1 VATKSFSGG
10 EKLEAY
16 LKEMSKKVSSPATLR
31 VGFLEGATY
40 PNGISVATVA
50 LFNEYG
56 VPSHNQ
62 PPRPF
67 FRHMIAEKKSGWGVA
82 LGKNLVANDYDA
94 ARALDL
100 VGDGIGGQLRE
111 AIIGFTDPPN
121 APSTIRQKGFD
132 APLRRTKHML
142 MSVDHDVKT

>member
-1 VATKSFSGG
+1 MATKSFSGG

-16 LKEMSKKVSSPATLR
+16 LKEMSKKVGSPATLR

-40 PNGISVATVA
+40 PAGISVATIA
-50 LFNEYG
+50 LLNEYG

-67 FRHMIAEKKSGWGVA
+67 FRRMIADKKNGWGPA
-82 LGKNLVANDYDA
+82 LGKNLVAHNYDA
-94 ARALDL
+94 KAALEL
-100 VGDGIGGQLRE
+100 MGDGIGGQLRE

-121 APSTIRQKGFD
+121 APSTIRRKGFD
-132 APLRRTKHML
+132 APLRDTKHML
-142 MSVDHDVKT
+142 MSVDHDVRT